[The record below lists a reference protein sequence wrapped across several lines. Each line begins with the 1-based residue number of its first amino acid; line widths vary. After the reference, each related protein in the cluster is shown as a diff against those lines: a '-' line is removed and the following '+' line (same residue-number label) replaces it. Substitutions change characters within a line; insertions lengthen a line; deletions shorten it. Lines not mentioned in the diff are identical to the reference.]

1 MTDSNDSE
9 RIDVWLWAV
18 RFYKSR
24 SLASDACRKGW
35 VTVEGQRVKPARGIR
50 IGDELGIRHQN
61 LDKTVVVRGLL
72 KRRVG
77 GKAVEQYCEDRT
89 PPEVYAKAEE
99 QRKLNATADLVRD
112 RGSGRPT
119 KRERREIE
127 EVILE
132 AEQRESVYQ
141 KWDEGFRKRGK

>member
-1 MTDSNDSE
+1 MTEDKDSNRLD
-9 RIDVWLWAV
+9 IWLWAV
-18 RFYKSR
+18 RFYKTR
-24 SLASDACRKGW
+24 SLAADACRKGW

-50 IGDELGIRHQN
+50 VGDELNIRHQN
-61 LDKTVVVRGLL
+61 IDKTVAVRGLL

-77 GKAVEQYCEDRT
+77 AKVVDQYCEDRT
-89 PPEVYAKAEE
+89 PPEVYAQAEE

-112 RGSGRPT
+112 RGAGRPT

-132 AEQRESVYQ
+132 AEQRESVYR
-141 KWDEGFRKRGK
+141 KWDEGFRRK